1 MKKIKNFLF
10 AIMINPER
18 KTNFVYYI
26 DDYFLST
33 LIILN
38 IICIIL
44 ESYEPIY
51 HHYYFYFHVFDVFSV
66 IVFTLDYFIR
76 IWISD
81 LVYPELSKI
90 KSRLKYMISPFGIVD
105 LLSILP
111 FYLPMFFKFD
121 LRILRALRLLRL
133 FRIFKLAHFI
143 QSLSLIGK
151 VIRSKK
157 DELLITL
164 FMASIIILLSS
175 YIMFHIENQIQPD
188 KFTSIFSA
196 LWWALATLTTIGYG
210 DIYPV
215 TALGQILAAFTALFG
230 IGLVAIPTGIISMGF
245 IEEISKRKQIEEN
258 QDEINYCPH
267 CGKKLK

>member
-10 AIMINPER
+10 AIMINPEQ
-18 KTNFVYYI
+18 KKSFVYYI
-26 DDYFLST
+26 DDYILST

-44 ESYEPIY
+44 ESYHPIY
-51 HHYYFYFHVFDVFSV
+51 HHFYLYFHFFDIFSV
-66 IVFTLDYFIR
+66 IIFTIDYIIR

-81 LVYPELSKI
+81 LVYTELGKF
-90 KSRLKYMISPFGIVD
+90 KSRLRYMISPFGIVD

-111 FYLPMFFKFD
+111 FYLPMFFTFD

-151 VIRSKK
+151 VLKSKK
-157 DELLITL
+157 EELLITL

-175 YIMFHIENQIQPD
+175 YIMFHIENQVQPD

-215 TALGQILAAFTALFG
+215 TALGQILAAITALFG

-245 IEEISKRKQIEEN
+245 IEEITKRRLKEEKS
-258 QDEINYCPH
+258 DEINYCPH